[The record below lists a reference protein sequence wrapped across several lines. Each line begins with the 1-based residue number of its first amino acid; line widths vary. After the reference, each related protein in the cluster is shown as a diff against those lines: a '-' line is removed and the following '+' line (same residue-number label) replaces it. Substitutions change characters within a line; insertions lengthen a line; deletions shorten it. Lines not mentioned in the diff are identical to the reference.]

1 MFLLTS
7 SAIQSLIEA
16 SSASLEH
23 GWEVGWSL
31 ASYSDGPQPLANA
44 RQSQVFM
51 FGLSLHCSLNSCE
64 PGQIHDGMKSSIFY
78 RKNGKKNVCKL

>member
-1 MFLLTS
+1 MAFDAVSVIYYTQVEVPVTS

-31 ASYSDGPQPLANA
+31 ASYNDGPQPLADA
-44 RQSQVFM
+44 RQSQVFI
-51 FGLSLHCSLNSCE
+51 FCFSLC
-64 PGQIHDGMKSSIFY
+64 F
-78 RKNGKKNVCKL
+78 